1 MRIPGLLEKEVVLDY
16 PLTLGGKEFKEVI
29 IREYTGLDEEQVSQ
43 DDIRE
48 NIILV
53 ENIAVSRC
61 IAEVKGTDLLP
72 TPEEISGMP
81 TKIVENLM
89 LEVRKLTYG
98 NNISF
103 KGTCVKCK
111 RALIFEENI
120 DDFAIKKDCKNVV
133 IQFRTPIVRGGKS
146 YNKCY
151 LKPITNGIRGLIFDK
166 GKKTPSN
173 KMNTTVYQSS
183 IIRIENESGA
193 HIIPTLDEVSG
204 LTKFDRKQIE
214 DSIGTVDYIDS
225 SVDYLCPFCNTNNP
239 VVLPIFDFLF

>member
-1 MRIPGLLEKEVVLDY
+1 MRIKGLLEKEVVLDY
-16 PLTLGGKEFKEVI
+16 PLTLGGKEFSEII
-29 IREYTGLDEEQVSQ
+29 IREYHGSDEEYVSQ
-43 DDIRE
+43 DDIRD

-72 TPEEISGMP
+72 TPEEISKMP

-89 LEVRKLTYG
+89 LEIRKLTYG

-120 DDFAIKKDCKNVV
+120 DSFAIKKDCKNVS
-133 IQFRTPIVRGGKS
+133 ITLRTPIVRGDKS

-151 LKPITNGIRGLIFDK
+151 LKPITNGIRGLNFNKD
-166 GKKTPSN
+166 KKTPSN
-173 KMNTTVYQSS
+173 KINSTVYQSS
-183 IIRIENESGA
+183 IIKVDSEVGG
-193 HIIPTLDEVSG
+193 HILPTLDEVSS

-225 SVDYLCPFCNTNNP
+225 SVDYLCPYCNTNNP